1 MSVDKLIELLE
12 KQYKKNNK
20 EFFSYAWRENI
31 KNFIEQ
37 DSKYQTLVE
46 WIDTQIEL
54 AQDLQNVFNPADK
67 TEDYINSY
75 FDTFKEASMNL
86 AILLN
91 FKHLLLH
98 KNTTTTMRDNIEYSI
113 CKIYN
118 IKYNKELNS
127 YI

>member
-1 MSVDKLIELLE
+1 MDVEKLMKLLE
-12 KQYKKNNK
+12 EQYKKNDK
-20 EFFSYAWRENI
+20 VFFSYAWRENI
-31 KNFIEQ
+31 ESFIEQ
-37 DSKYQTLVE
+37 DSKYQALVE
-46 WIDTQIEL
+46 WIDAQLKL

-67 TEDYINSY
+67 IDGYTNADFNI
-75 FDTFKEASMNL
+75 FKEASMNL

-98 KNTTTTMRDNIEYSI
+98 TNTTTTMRDNIEYCI

-118 IKYNKELNS
+118 IKYNKGLNC

>member
-1 MSVDKLIELLE
+1 MDIETLIKLLE
-12 KQYKKNNK
+12 KQYIKNNK
-20 EFFSYAWRENI
+20 EFFSYAWRENLT
-31 KNFIEQ
+31 NYFEE
-37 DSKYQTLVE
+37 DSKYQALVE
-46 WIDTQIEL
+46 WIDAEL
-54 AQDLQNVFNPADK
+54 KSAQDLQNMFNPADK
-67 TEDYINSY
+67 TEDYINSF

-98 KNTTTTMRDNIEYSI
+98 TNTTTTMRDNIEYSI